1 MVSALVRYS
10 IDSNTNM
17 IEAEEIIQEVA
28 QLLVEAITGKWKK
41 IHLFFISTNNTMPI
55 IIVM

>member
-28 QLLVEAITGKWKK
+28 QLLVEAITGK
-41 IHLFFISTNNTMPI
+41 
-55 IIVM
+55 